1 LFRLKRVRQ
10 NFSVSL
16 LGVSSQQLAL
26 KIHNY
31 PDPRAVHNN
40 PADDFLEALKRFN
53 EVGVNVIFDDWLA
66 PVLARVY
73 YV

>member
-1 LFRLKRVRQ
+1 LKRIRQ

-16 LGVSSQQLAL
+16 LSVSSQQLAL
-26 KIHNY
+26 EIYDY

-53 EVGVNVIFDDWLA
+53 EVGINVIFYDWLA
-66 PVLARVY
+66 IVLALVY